1 MLRIWECVLIAIL
14 MVAKFSMPTAKAEPL
29 PGSILIIN
37 ESASDSPFSRRF
49 KEQIHATLDAETAR
63 PYTIYAEY
71 LDSCYVG
78 LHRI

>member
-1 MLRIWECVLIAIL
+1 
-14 MVAKFSMPTAKAEPL
+14 L